1 VQAAEQADQDRTAI
15 EIVVERDLALSID
28 RGQREVGGGIT
39 GAKGRERHEQGHLS
53 IRVVFGGEAIV
64 AGNDR
69 GGSSATSTSSAR

>member
-1 VQAAEQADQDRTAI
+1 
-15 EIVVERDLALSID
+15 
-28 RGQREVGGGIT
+28 VGGGIT